1 VKGRGSVFETEYASE
16 RQLISWVLSWRE
28 NARLLDPPE
37 LAAEAERRL
46 ALLRDRH
53 RREFEVAGTVRRPV
67 GDGNGSRPRSSNGR
81 AESVIRPERFARLV
95 TLAGLLIGAAR
106 DEGSLPTQQVLD
118 ELNISLDELRE
129 DLDVLNVVNFGGGT
143 YVLYAEIAGDRIEVD
158 PDTYGDNFARPA
170 RLLPLEAKA
179 LVAAIDLFGDHLP
192 QSGLQSARKKIVK
205 ALGHDPSEEGLEI
218 APGRDDSSVVRTVN
232 EAIQRRRVLEL
243 HYYKENEDEF
253 TKREVEP
260 YQLVNGREGW
270 YLGCFDLDRAD
281 TRHFRLDRMKE
292 AVITD
297 RGFEPREGVEE
308 ALAQQEWLVHGEV
321 TTAGIARVW
330 VSPDRARW
338 LREERTVVE
347 ELDDGA
353 VVVELPYGSDDW
365 LVREVLKGVGDLVV
379 LEPSEA
385 RAAVRKAVG
394 TAS

>member
-1 VKGRGSVFETEYASE
+1 M
-16 RQLISWVLSWRE
+16 
-28 NARLLDPPE
+28 
-37 LAAEAERRL
+37 
-46 ALLRDRH
+46 
-53 RREFEVAGTVRRPV
+53 
-67 GDGNGSRPRSSNGR
+67 
-81 AESVIRPERFARLV
+81 IRPERFARLV

-118 ELNISLDELRE
+118 ELNISADELRE

-143 YVLYAEIAGDRIEVD
+143 YVLYAEIDGDRIEVD
-158 PDTYGDNFARPA
+158 PDTYGENFARPA

-192 QSGLQSARKKIVK
+192 QSGLQTARRKIVA

-232 EAIQRRRVLEL
+232 DAIQRHRVLEL

-253 TKREVEP
+253 SKRAVEP
-260 YQLVNGREGW
+260 YQLVSGPEGW
-270 YLGCFDLDRAD
+270 YLGCFDLDRSD

-292 AVITD
+292 AVITE
-297 RGFEPREGVEE
+297 REFEPRDGVEE
-308 ALAQQEWLVHGEV
+308 RLAEQEWLVHGEV
-321 TTAGIARVW
+321 TTAGVARVW

-353 VVVELPYGSDDW
+353 VVVELPYGSSDW

-379 LEPSEA
+379 LEPTEA
-385 RAAVRKAVG
+385 REAVSKAVG
-394 TAS
+394 SR